1 MNPHTS
7 RSPALDISE
16 SWIAR
21 TIRRC
26 IVASVRT
33 GVGPLLFGSI
43 VGLPAIAADVSIS
56 GFGTLGYA
64 RSNQEFT
71 YDRFI
76 SDSGTFRRDSIFGL
90 QADAQFGN
98 GIGATIQVKGA
109 PSSTNDEKYR
119 ASVAW
124 AFASY
129 RPSNE
134 WLIRAGRQ
142 RIPLYLHSQNYDV
155 GATYDFARLASEM
168 YSIAPGNEFDGISVS
183 KVWNLASGDLTLDGY
198 WGSTRVDGRFWF
210 RDGIPMIQS
219 AGAVFR
225 QISLAGKGLVGSYRI
240 REDLYRLGFHRSEG
254 RRSDGGSFPATYP
267 FVLLYPDVGYYQV
280 DSNMPGPGI
289 PSVRTIKN
297 SIVTVGVDLKF
308 DSGFRVVTEFAR
320 TFVDAPTVQIAN
332 ASTRGYASVLKSFDR
347 WTPYVTYA
355 FLRSDPTQRKLYSSV
370 DGNSVPIVV
379 PGATLINASQ
389 RAGADGMLTF
399 DQRSLAIGSA
409 YSLTPTSK
417 LKAELMRVRI
427 GQVSSLVDAPPGGN
441 IRNQSIN
448 VISLSYSVVF

>member
-1 MNPHTS
+1 V
-7 RSPALDISE
+7 LDIGVFWS
-16 SWIAR
+16 AR
-21 TIRRC
+21 TIGRC
-26 IVASVRT
+26 FFAKVRS
-33 GVGPLLFGSI
+33 GVVPLLFGSF
-43 VGLPAIAADVSIS
+43 VVFPAIAADISVS
-56 GFGTLGYA
+56 GFGTIGYT

-76 SDSGTFRRDSIFGL
+76 SDSGTFRRDSVVGL

-109 PSSTNDEKYR
+109 PSSTDDENYR

-142 RIPLYLHSQNYDV
+142 RIPLYLYSQNYDV
-155 GATYDFARLASEM
+155 GATYDFARLATEM

-198 WGSTRVDGRFWF
+198 WGGTKVDGRFWF

-225 QISLAGKGLVGSYRI
+225 QISLEGKGLVGSYRI
-240 REDLYRLGFHRSEG
+240 RDDLYRVGFHRSEG

-267 FVLLYPDVGYYQV
+267 FVLLFPGVGYYQV
-280 DSNMPGPGI
+280 DSGIPGPGI
-289 PSVRTIKN
+289 PSVHRIRN
-297 SIVTVGVDLKF
+297 SVFTVGVDLMF
-308 DSGFRVVTEFAR
+308 DSGYRVVAEFAR
-320 TFVDAPTVQIAN
+320 TFVDTPTVQIAN
-332 ASTRGYASVLKSFDR
+332 ASTRGYASVLKGIDR

-355 FLRSDPTQRKLYSSV
+355 FLRSDPAQRRLYSGV
-370 DGNSVPIVV
+370 NGNSIPVV
-379 PGATLINASQ
+379 VSGSTLINASQ

-399 DQRSLAIGSA
+399 DQRSLAIGTS

-417 LKAELMRVRI
+417 LKAELMHVRI
-427 GQVSSLVDAPPGGN
+427 GQVSSLVDAPPGSN
-441 IRNQSIN
+441 IRNQGIN

>member
-1 MNPHTS
+1 MS
-7 RSPALDISE
+7 RSPVLVIGEYWFAKTVC
-16 SWIAR
+16 R
-21 TIRRC
+21 FF
-26 IVASVRT
+26 VASVRF
-33 GVGPLLFGSI
+33 GVGTLLFVGFI
-43 VGLPAIAADVSIS
+43 GLPAIAADVSLS

-64 RSNQEFT
+64 RSNQQFS

-76 SDSGTFRRDSIFGL
+76 SDSGTFRRDSIIGL

-98 GIGATIQVKGA
+98 GVGATIQVKGA
-109 PSSTNDEKYR
+109 PSSNDDEKYR
-119 ASVAW
+119 ASVSW

-198 WGSTRVDGRFWF
+198 WGTTKVDGRFWF

-225 QISLAGKGLVGSYRI
+225 QISLKGKGLVGSYRV
-240 REDLYRLGFHRSEG
+240 REDLYRLGLHRSEG
-254 RRSDGGSFPATYP
+254 SRSDGGSFPATYP
-267 FVLLYPDVGYYQV
+267 FVLLFPGVGYYQV
-280 DSNMPGPGI
+280 DSSIPGPGI
-289 PSVRTIKN
+289 PSVRKISN
-297 SIVTVGVDLKF
+297 SIVTVGVDLMF
-308 DSGFRVVTEFAR
+308 DSGLRVVAEFAR
-320 TFVDAPTVQIAN
+320 TFVDTPTVQIAN
-332 ASTRGYASVLKSFDR
+332 ASTRGYASVLKGFDR

-355 FLRSDPTQRKLYSSV
+355 FLRSDPAQRRLYSSV
-370 DGNSVPIVV
+370 DGNSVPTVV

-399 DQRSLAIGSA
+399 DQRSLAIGTA
-409 YSLTPTSK
+409 YALTPTSK
-417 LKAELMRVRI
+417 LKAELMHVRI
-427 GQVSSLVDAPPGGN
+427 GEVSSLVDAPPGSN
-441 IRNQSIN
+441 IRNKSIN